1 MINRLVTVTSHRV
14 RHTVV
19 CLMRLTIISL
29 PSINGKDDELINK
42 VNRERIGKQT
52 EQLTVD

>member
-19 CLMRLTIISL
+19 CLMRLTIINL

-52 EQLTVD
+52 DQLTVD